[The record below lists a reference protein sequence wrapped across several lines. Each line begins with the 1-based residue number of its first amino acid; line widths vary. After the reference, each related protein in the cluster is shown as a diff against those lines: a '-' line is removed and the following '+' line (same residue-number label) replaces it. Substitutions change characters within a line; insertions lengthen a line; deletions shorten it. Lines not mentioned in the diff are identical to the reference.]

1 MNHSQRDSGKKICV
15 TIVFIE
21 ISGTKVVFEV
31 I

>member
-1 MNHSQRDSGKKICV
+1 MNHSQRDSGKHYVKK
-15 TIVFIE
+15 IVFIE